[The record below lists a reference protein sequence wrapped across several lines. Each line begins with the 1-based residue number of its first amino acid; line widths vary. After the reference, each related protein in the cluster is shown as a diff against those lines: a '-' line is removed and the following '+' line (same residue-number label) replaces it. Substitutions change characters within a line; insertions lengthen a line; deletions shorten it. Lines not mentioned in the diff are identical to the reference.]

1 MVGELSK
8 HKGESSGNVRQVK
21 KERSDKFEY
30 DVSDTSCIRSEE
42 VGYIYIYIYF
52 RM

>member
-1 MVGELSK
+1 VAGELIK
-8 HKGESSGNVRQVK
+8 HKCESSRDVRYVK

-42 VGYIYIYIYF
+42 VGYIYIF
-52 RM
+52 